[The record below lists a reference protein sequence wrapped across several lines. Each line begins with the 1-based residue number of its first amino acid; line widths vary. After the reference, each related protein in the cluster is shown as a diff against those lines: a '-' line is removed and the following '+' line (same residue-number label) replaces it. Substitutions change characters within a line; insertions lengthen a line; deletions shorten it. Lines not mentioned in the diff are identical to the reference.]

1 MRMCFMCYS
10 TSVNKQ
16 KSNKKPSQVSE
27 SKCQGR
33 DKSKEQYFLYDN
45 DQNVCLKVFSRL
57 LYVRATKDGDN
68 LYLFISLAFF
78 YGKNKNQHIYTFLRC
93 DDV

>member
-1 MRMCFMCYS
+1 M
-10 TSVNKQ
+10 
-16 KSNKKPSQVSE
+16 SE

-45 DQNVCLKVFSRL
+45 DQNVCLKVFSRF

-68 LYLFISLAFF
+68 LCLFISLAFF
-78 YGKNKNQHIYTFLRC
+78 DRENIKKSTYLHFFEM
-93 DDV
+93 